1 MSIESEIAEV
11 GAEAFGHPH
20 DSDQFKAD
28 AMTALLVL
36 KRVHELG
43 LIAFKD
49 EQTEIVYAIKRTD
62 GELMHG
68 EYSWSTTSGPD
79 DWEPAE
85 LDSEDAGYPD
95 TIEFEMIEMR
105 CRTVATKNLPENPHV
120 ERDGECDYCGEGWPC
135 EWVRD
140 TNQPTKEAERG

>member
-1 MSIESEIAEV
+1 MIDTAAERQYIEWQTLEHRPDPRTEVYRRYLDLLDAIDLLQAE
-11 GAEAFGHPH
+11 P
-20 DSDQFKAD
+20 D
-28 AMTALLVL
+28 
-36 KRVHELG
+36 
-43 LIAFKD
+43 
-49 EQTEIVYAIKRTD
+49 EIVHAIRRTD

-68 EYSWSTTSGPD
+68 EYSWSTSTGPD

-105 CRTVATKNLPENPHV
+105 CRTIATKSLPENPHV
-120 ERDGECDYCGEGWPC
+120 ERDGECEYCGEGWPC